1 MIMDTTVQVLGR
13 SCTVGRQ
20 SAPAADMLPDILPFC
35 QMEMLLVCLTVGWS
49 TPDLLAKQFM
59 GGWDSSTR
67 WASLAQ
73 PNDYKWHCFSYK
85 FEYNVCKVCNDV
97 EAMCSVKWWGPS
109 LMPSLLGGL
118 FGCLKKKKKKTL
130 FTSAIFFQP
139 SVFSN
144 HLVAYSV
151 VYLHWS
157 HVEY

>member
-1 MIMDTTVQVLGR
+1 
-13 SCTVGRQ
+13 
-20 SAPAADMLPDILPFC
+20 
-35 QMEMLLVCLTVGWS
+35 
-49 TPDLLAKQFM
+49 M

-118 FGCLKKKKKKTL
+118 FGCLKKKKKHYSPVPFFFNQVFFPTTWL
-130 FTSAIFFQP
+130 HIVWYTFTE
-139 SVFSN
+139 VM
-144 HLVAYSV
+144 
-151 VYLHWS
+151 
-157 HVEY
+157 